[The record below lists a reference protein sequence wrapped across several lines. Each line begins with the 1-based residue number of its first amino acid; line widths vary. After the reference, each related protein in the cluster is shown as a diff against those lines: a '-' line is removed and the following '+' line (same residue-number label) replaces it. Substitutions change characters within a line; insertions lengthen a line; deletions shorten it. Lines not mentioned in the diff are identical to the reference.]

1 MSKQTYKKGKFAK
14 KKQPKSMKLPALIF
28 LDVLM
33 VGLVLLI
40 FAFFHH
46 VLPSMINAYERQ
58 QELMNATEAV
68 ETLAPE
74 TNPMEPTDPV
84 QPSETEVPETE
95 PSATEETVPETEPDN
110 RTEWQI
116 KFAEHFSDEIVQTE
130 NSYRRTDLYLRVQDE
145 GTQQTGTV
153 QPAECQRKC
162 IGCSYH

>member
-1 MSKQTYKKGKFAK
+1 MSKQTYNKGKFAK

-28 LDVLM
+28 VDVLM
-33 VGLVLLI
+33 VGFVLLI

-46 VLPSMINAYERQ
+46 VLPSMINEYERQ

-74 TNPMEPTDPV
+74 TKPMQPTDPV
-84 QPSETEVPETE
+84 QPGETEVPETE

-116 KFAEHFSDEIVQTE
+116 KFEEHFSDEVEVTD
-130 NSYRRTDLYLRVQDE
+130 NSYRSPEVS
-145 GTQQTGTV
+145 
-153 QPAECQRKC
+153 
-162 IGCSYH
+162 I